1 VSPATPG
8 LAQQGGPQPGPAA
21 PAPQFTGEPISLDF
35 QDADL
40 RAVLRVFADVSGLN
54 VVIDPTVQGTVDVAL
69 RDVPWDQA
77 LDIILRANRLG
88 YSVEG
93 TIVRIA
99 PLTALAQEEAE
110 RAALAEQQALAGELG
125 VETVTLSYARAAD
138 LAPLLEQT
146 VLSARGSI
154 RTDVR
159 TNTLIISDL
168 AQQLNDARALISTL
182 DVSQAQVEIE
192 ARIIQTSRD
201 FAQALGVQW
210 GASGQATAALGN
222 TLPTTFPNE
231 LAGTAGVDLG
241 ATGATSILGLALGSI
256 NGAVGLD
263 VALSALES
271 EGQLRILSTPRV
283 ATQNNVQAEIAQ
295 GVRVPIQTVAN
306 NTVTIQYVD
315 AALTLLVTPQI
326 TADDTVIMNIGVD
339 NGSLG
344 QISVGNNPIIN
355 TQRANTQVL
364 VRDGETTVIGGI
376 YVSTERSREE
386 RTPVLSRIPLLGWLF
401 RNQNV
406 SDESQELLIFITP
419 RISRL

>member
-1 VSPATPG
+1 VTTVTLVGTGPLPRAQVVADPGDASGIYLDLPNVTWTLPQVTPVDRDPVRLVRSSLVPGAPLTTRVALELSRDAEYRLDRSPAGDALTITFDEAPPDPLTLLTERAPVPQQGVSPATPG

-231 LAGTAGVDLG
+231 LAGTA
-241 ATGATSILGLALGSI
+241 
-256 NGAVGLD
+256 
-263 VALSALES
+263 
-271 EGQLRILSTPRV
+271 
-283 ATQNNVQAEIAQ
+283 
-295 GVRVPIQTVAN
+295 
-306 NTVTIQYVD
+306 
-315 AALTLLVTPQI
+315 
-326 TADDTVIMNIGVD
+326 
-339 NGSLG
+339 
-344 QISVGNNPIIN
+344 
-355 TQRANTQVL
+355 
-364 VRDGETTVIGGI
+364 RDGPS
-376 YVSTERSREE
+376 STKS
-386 RTPVLSRIPLLGWLF
+386 
-401 RNQNV
+401 
-406 SDESQELLIFITP
+406 
-419 RISRL
+419 ISWKQ